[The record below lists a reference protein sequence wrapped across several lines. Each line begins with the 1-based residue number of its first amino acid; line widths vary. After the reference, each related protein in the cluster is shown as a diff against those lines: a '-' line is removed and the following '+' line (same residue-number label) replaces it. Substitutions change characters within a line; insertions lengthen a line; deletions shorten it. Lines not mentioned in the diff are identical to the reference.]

1 MTLRPPGHHLR
12 RGYTLVEMLVGI
24 GILSIAGMLLL
35 PNLVDRGTFAIQ
47 AAARAIV
54 SDIVFAQ
61 SDALANQ
68 EYRRFQF
75 IETPEGEDGY
85 VGYCVLR
92 VSPESFS
99 YPYDPDSADYV
110 SDPLGSTGNDGR
122 YIIDFSADD
131 RFQGVLIES
140 VDLDA
145 GLDYT
150 TFDEYGGS
158 VSSSGGAP
166 GIGGTIDL
174 VNEGSRYRVTVSAF
188 TAKTTVEVLSTP

>member
-1 MTLRPPGHHLR
+1 MTLRPHRHHLR

-24 GILSIAGMLLL
+24 GILSIAGMLLI

-75 IETPEGEDGY
+75 IETPEGQDGY

-92 VSPESFS
+92 VSPESFF
-99 YPYDPDSADYV
+99 YPYDPVRRITSPILLEAPETMVGTSSISPRMTALMV
-110 SDPLGSTGNDGR
+110 S
-122 YIIDFSADD
+122 
-131 RFQGVLIES
+131 
-140 VDLDA
+140 
-145 GLDYT
+145 
-150 TFDEYGGS
+150 
-158 VSSSGGAP
+158 
-166 GIGGTIDL
+166 
-174 VNEGSRYRVTVSAF
+174 
-188 TAKTTVEVLSTP
+188 

>member
-1 MTLRPPGHHLR
+1 MTLRPHGHHLR

-24 GILSIAGMLLL
+24 GILSIAGMLLI

-75 IETPEGEDGY
+75 IERPDGEDGY

-92 VSPESFS
+92 VSPESFY
-99 YPYDPDSADYV
+99 YPYDAGSADYV
-110 SDPLGSTGNDGR
+110 SDPFGSTGNDGR

-140 VDLDA
+140 VDLDS

-158 VSSSGGAP
+158 VSSSGGIP

-174 VNEGSRYRVTVSAF
+174 VSEGSRYRVTVSAF

>member
-1 MTLRPPGHHLR
+1 MKLRSDSHRLCS
-12 RGYTLVEMLVGI
+12 GYTLVEMLVGI
-24 GILSIAGMLLL
+24 GILSIAGMILV

-47 AAARAIV
+47 AAARSIV

-75 IETPEGEDGY
+75 IESPEGQSGY

-99 YPYDPDSADYV
+99 YPYDPNSADYV
-110 SDPLGSTGNDGR
+110 SDPLGTIGNNGR
-122 YIIDFSADD
+122 YIIDFSQDD
-131 RFQGVLIES
+131 RFEGVVIES
-140 VDLDA
+140 VDLDS
-145 GLDYT
+145 GLAYT

-158 VSSSGGAP
+158 VSSSGGVP

-174 VNEGSRYRVTVSAF
+174 VSQGSRYRVTVSAF